1 MKPKKESKKQHR
13 DMPTDPEELAK
24 AMFREA
30 DKKFE
35 GFPTKFQR
43 QSKSK
48 T

>member
-1 MKPKKESKKQHR
+1 MKPKKESKKQHQ
-13 DMPTDPEELAK
+13 DMPTDPKDLAK
-24 AMFREA
+24 TMFRAA

-35 GFPTKFQR
+35 GFQTKFQR

>member
-1 MKPKKESKKQHR
+1 MIKKKAKPR
-13 DMPTDPEELAK
+13 DMPTDPKELAK
-24 AMFREA
+24 AMFRTA
-30 DKKFE
+30 DEKFT